1 MKLRRLVAR
10 GFRNLAPADLAI
22 PPQGCALLGPNGAGK
37 TNILEAVYYPVL
49 FRSFRGGSDAE
60 VAAFGGEGFSVG
72 VEWGEAPVRSATTTY
87 AAGTKEKRVQV
98 DGVPERSLQR
108 AAGTWLA
115 VAFLPADTALAA
127 GAPGD
132 RRQYLD
138 RLLSLAE
145 PTYLA
150 ALARYRAALAQ
161 RNAALRLNQL
171 DAARAFEPAL
181 AQAGAALVAARLR
194 WCAGAAAEF
203 STEFSGLGERE
214 VTGLA
219 YAGRSELAD
228 VGAWGPL
235 LREVEERDR
244 RRGMTTV
251 GPHRDDLR
259 LLIGGRPLRDFGST
273 GQQRSAAIALKL
285 LELATLA
292 RARGEEPVLIL
303 DDVFAELDHGRQ
315 ERLAARLMGGGIR
328 QALLSAPRAEEI
340 PRNLELPV
348 LRVERGVITSAAG

>member
-1 MKLRRLVAR
+1 MKLRRLTAR
-10 GFRNLAPADLAI
+10 GFRNLAPTDLHVPAS
-22 PPQGCALLGPNGAGK
+22 GCALLGPNGSGK
-37 TNILEAVYYPVL
+37 TNLLEAVYYPVL
-49 FRSFRGGSDAE
+49 FRSFRGATDAE
-60 VAAFGGEGFSVG
+60 VAAFAGEGFSVA
-72 VEWGEAPVRSATTTY
+72 VEWGEERVRRAATTY
-87 AAGTKEKRVQV
+87 AAVTREKRVQV

-108 AAGTWLA
+108 AAGAWLA

-145 PTYLA
+145 PAYLA

-161 RNAALRLNQL
+161 RNAALRRNQL

-194 WCAGAAAEF
+194 WCEGAAGEFAAEF
-203 STEFSGLGERE
+203 GGLGERE
-214 VTGLA
+214 ETGLA

-228 VGAWGPL
+228 AAAWEPL
-235 LREVEERDR
+235 LRDVEERDR
-244 RRGMTTV
+244 RRGMTTI

-273 GQQRSAAIALKL
+273 GQQRSAAVALKL

-315 ERLAARLMGGGIR
+315 ERLAARLTGGGVR

-348 LRVERGVITSAAG
+348 LRVERGTIVPDAR